1 MTTKENDVFDA
12 LKYRIE
18 VDQYGTVFYF
28 NKDGSVHRENGPA
41 IITAQGTRK
50 WVLNGKFHREDGPAI
65 IYSDGVKAWYL
76 YGRDYDEDDFLQAL
90 AELGLG
96 PTDKRTA

>member
-1 MTTKENDVFDA
+1 MTTKESDVFA
-12 LKYRIE
+12 TLKYRVE
-18 VDQYGTVFYF
+18 VDQYGTVHYL
-28 NKDGSVHRENGPA
+28 NKDGLVHREEGPA

-50 WVLNGKFHREDGPAI
+50 WALNGKLHRTDGPAI
-65 IYSDGVKAWYL
+65 IYSDGVKVWYL
-76 YGRDYDEDDFLQAL
+76 YGRDYDEDDFPQAL